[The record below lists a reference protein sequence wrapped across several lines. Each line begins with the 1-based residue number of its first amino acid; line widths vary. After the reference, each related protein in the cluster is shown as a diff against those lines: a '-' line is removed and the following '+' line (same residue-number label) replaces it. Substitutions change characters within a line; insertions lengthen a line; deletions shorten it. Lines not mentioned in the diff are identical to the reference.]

1 MHMSDNNQNPRVHS
15 GSIKTLFLTLALF
28 CAGPAL
34 GTEEQYLSASAAYR
48 AYCRIYERNDA
59 AALAVYSDDGV
70 IRLLDEKS
78 GRSKALPM
86 GMYKNLIR
94 SMIPGA
100 QVKGEHVDFSDQPEQ
115 AQTGGFYTWRGSRTT
130 YPAATTTR
138 YIVDIKKSYDGSYRV
153 VREVL
158 LTWSAPAQLGGVL
171 RRAADSN
178 DGRASQQHISN

>member
-1 MHMSDNNQNPRVHS
+1 M
-15 GSIKTLFLTLALF
+15 KTLCLTLALF

-34 GTEEQYLSASAAYR
+34 GTEEEYLSAIAAYR
-48 AYCRIYERNDA
+48 AYCRIYEQNDP

-70 IRLLDEKS
+70 IRFLDEES

-100 QVKGEHVDFSDQPEQ
+100 QAKGEHVDFSGQPEQ
-115 AQTGGFYTWRGSRTT
+115 VQTGEFYTWRGSRTT
-130 YPAATTTR
+130 YPAATTTC
-138 YIVDIKKSYDGSYRV
+138 YIVDIKKSSDGSYRV

-158 LTWSAPAQLGGVL
+158 LTRSASRNSGLPQRPIGLTGGH
-171 RRAADSN
+171 RE
-178 DGRASQQHISN
+178 QHFRTRIL

>member
-1 MHMSDNNQNPRVHS
+1 MK
-15 GSIKTLFLTLALF
+15 ILCLTLALF

-34 GTEEQYLSASAAYR
+34 GIEEEYPSAIAAYR
-48 AYCRIYERNDA
+48 AYCRIYEQNDP

-70 IRLLDEKS
+70 IRFLDEAS

-100 QVKGEHVDFSDQPEQ
+100 QAKGEHVDFSPQPEQ
-115 AQTGGFYTWRGSRTT
+115 AQTGEFYSWRGLRTT

-138 YIVDIKKSYDGSYRV
+138 YIVDIKKSSDGSYRV

-158 LTWSAPAQLGGVL
+158 LTSSAPAQLAGL
-171 RRAADSN
+171 AS
-178 DGRASQQHISN
+178 GRSE